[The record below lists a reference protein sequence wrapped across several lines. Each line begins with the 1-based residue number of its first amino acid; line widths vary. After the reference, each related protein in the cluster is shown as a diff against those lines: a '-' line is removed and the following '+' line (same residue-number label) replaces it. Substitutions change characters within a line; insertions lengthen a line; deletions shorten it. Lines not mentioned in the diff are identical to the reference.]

1 MRKGGDQLRVSAQ
14 VVEAATG
21 NHLWAERYDRKLADI
36 FSVQDEITERVV
48 AAIEPELYAAEFERS
63 RQKLPES
70 LDAWEC
76 VIRGLSALSQS
87 TPAGVAEAELLC
99 RHAIAIAPDYAQAHS
114 LLAWALM
121 RSATWSSAI
130 KPVLSEA
137 AAEAD
142 TALRLDDRDAWGHL
156 AKGVVLWRNHKLP
169 EGVRAF
175 RHALELNPN
184 FALAHAYLGHV
195 LANSG
200 VPEEAI
206 ESAEHA
212 LRLSPRDRLVE
223 LRVSIATAHAHFTA
237 ERYAEAVVWT
247 RRITERFP
255 EHPWGH
261 MLMSA
266 TAAMLGDMQTASEAL
281 STTRRIVPSF
291 SLALLTENTSFS
303 RELREPLYEA
313 LRRAGTPEA

>member
-1 MRKGGDQLRVSAQ
+1 MSLSWRKSSYGNRHRRSNHPNYGSQ
-14 VVEAATG
+14 TG
-21 NHLWAERYDRKLADI
+21 RGLADI

-156 AKGVVLWRNHKLP
+156 AKGV
-169 EGVRAF
+169 
-175 RHALELNPN
+175 
-184 FALAHAYLGHV
+184 
-195 LANSG
+195 
-200 VPEEAI
+200 
-206 ESAEHA
+206 
-212 LRLSPRDRLVE
+212 
-223 LRVSIATAHAHFTA
+223 
-237 ERYAEAVVWT
+237 
-247 RRITERFP
+247 
-255 EHPWGH
+255 
-261 MLMSA
+261 
-266 TAAMLGDMQTASEAL
+266 
-281 STTRRIVPSF
+281 
-291 SLALLTENTSFS
+291 
-303 RELREPLYEA
+303 
-313 LRRAGTPEA
+313 

>member
-1 MRKGGDQLRVSAQ
+1 M
-14 VVEAATG
+14 
-21 NHLWAERYDRKLADI
+21 
-36 FSVQDEITERVV
+36 QDEITERVV

-195 LANSG
+195 LADSG
-200 VPEEAI
+200 SARRGDRECRTCLEAQ
-206 ESAEHA
+206 
-212 LRLSPRDRLVE
+212 SP
-223 LRVSIATAHAHFTA
+223 
-237 ERYAEAVVWT
+237 
-247 RRITERFP
+247 
-255 EHPWGH
+255 
-261 MLMSA
+261 
-266 TAAMLGDMQTASEAL
+266 
-281 STTRRIVPSF
+281 
-291 SLALLTENTSFS
+291 
-303 RELREPLYEA
+303 
-313 LRRAGTPEA
+313 